1 MAIYARV
8 NSLTLKVDNVIET
21 DKSFFNERTDYD
33 LWIKT
38 SAELTK
44 KIASIGDTYDATN
57 NQFKSDSPY
66 ASWVFNNSTWR
77 WEAPSDMPEIVG
89 DKSYYW
95 HEDTTSWKEI
105 T

>member
-21 DKSFFNERTDYD
+21 TKSFFNERQDYD
-33 LWIKT
+33 LWIET

-44 KIASIGDTYDATN
+44 KIASPGDTYDTVN

-95 HEDTTSWKEI
+95 DEDTTSWKEI